1 MQIKLKKKAQ
11 WEGVQHKAGGVHDVD
26 ATLANKLIARGYAE
40 LHIRSEDQDAA
51 PVSE

>member
-11 WEGVQHKAGGVHDVD
+11 WHGVQHKAGGVHDVD
-26 ATLANKLIARGYAE
+26 AAIADKLIARGYAE
-40 LHIRSEDQDAA
+40 AHIPSEDQDAA